1 MGRGA
6 TDPNATQSVATALGI
21 TRRAV
26 QKRLKRARE
35 AEQLQPALPTLE
47 AVSAPLSILPNLCE
61 PMKNPPKPCR
71 VEWNDASARAGA
83 MEKMIARRLREA
95 LIRGDIPTARMMAS
109 AYKDIITTLKALEV
123 EAVRWYRDGQHWLEG
138 IDLQTI
144 YSEQNNP

>member
-1 MGRGA
+1 
-6 TDPNATQSVATALGI
+6 
-21 TRRAV
+21 
-26 QKRLKRARE
+26 
-35 AEQLQPALPTLE
+35 
-47 AVSAPLSILPNLCE
+47 
-61 PMKNPPKPCR
+61 
-71 VEWNDASARAGA
+71 

-144 YSEQNNP
+144 YSEQNSP